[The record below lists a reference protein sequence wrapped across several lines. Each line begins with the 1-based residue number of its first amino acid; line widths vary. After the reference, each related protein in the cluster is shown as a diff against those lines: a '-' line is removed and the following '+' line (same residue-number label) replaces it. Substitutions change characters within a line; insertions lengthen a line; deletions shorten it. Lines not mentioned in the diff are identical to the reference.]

1 MDLKVKPKSLDE
13 LIKLEYQRA
22 GKDEGSLNGVKLDQ
36 RILEKLIELSNLNEN
51 DGFHLKLRHLFNYF
65 NDSDIAQEEE
75 IRIKEYVD
83 AYRYIISELQ
93 CPEIKILLETYKTD
107 FNNQLRLKL
116 TDSILD
122 EPGNQLMFRLTDF
135 TLDNGWK
142 SKIEGNT
149 AKITGALLNIDV
161 QTAIQKYGKSSCE
174 IYAHATNGPDFL
186 GKVEHISKFFKNY
199 SSEHEALKLDWG
211 GNFKPETSDL
221 IYLIQCY
228 TNSYSKENW
237 IGSDEFAKVINWA
250 LEKDKVRL
258 DILAKNIS
266 SRRDQMQ
273 LINSITDMEKLYI
286 PSDKYCLIVE
296 VDNGYTYALVSNSM
310 FQSKPYP
317 FLPEELI
324 CDEYSSRISF
334 KKHLKKYLIF
344 DESNDGSN
352 DDVNDIIEIIN
363 VNSSVSKV
371 KKRCLELLIKTTP
384 KAYRKNTWFYQTQS
398 NSWQKI

>member
-1 MDLKVKPKSLDE
+1 MYLEYKPKSLDE
-13 LIKLEYQRA
+13 LIKLECQRV
-22 GKDEGSLNGVKLDQ
+22 GNTKEKLNGVKLDQ
-36 RILEKLIELSNLNEN
+36 RILKKLIELSNLNEIE
-51 DGFHLKLRHLFNYF
+51 GFHNELRHILRSYNQP
-65 NDSDIAQEEE
+65 DLDREKIE
-75 IRIKEYVD
+75 IYTETKIKREVENLE
-83 AYRYIISELQ
+83 YIIQELN
-93 CPEIKILLETYKTD
+93 CLEIKTLSEIYKGEIL
-107 FNNQLRLKL
+107 NQF
-116 TDSILD
+116 
-122 EPGNQLMFRLTDF
+122 MFRLTYF
-135 TLDNGWK
+135 TLRNAWE
-142 SKIEGNT
+142 SKIKGST
-149 AKITGALLNIDV
+149 AKIADALLNVDV

-199 SSEHEALKLDWG
+199 SPEHEALKLDWG
-211 GNFKPETSDL
+211 GNFKPKTSDL

-258 DILAKNIS
+258 DILAKNIYL
-266 SRRDQMQ
+266 RRNQMQ
-273 LINSITDMEKLYI
+273 LINSIIDMEKLYV
-286 PSDKYCLIVE
+286 PSDKYCLVVE
-296 VDNGYTYALVSNSM
+296 VDNGYAYALVSNSM

-317 FLPEELI
+317 FLPQELI
-324 CDEYSSRISF
+324 FDEYSSRISF

-344 DESNDGSN
+344 DESNDGGN

-363 VNSSVSKV
+363 VNSSVSKL

-384 KAYRKNTWFYQTQS
+384 KAYRKNTWFYQNQN